1 MKKIINLLLIL
12 VTIFAFGLKKTF
24 ATELELV
31 SDAKSAILLEVSTGT
46 VIYSKNKELKS
57 APASMTKIMTMLL
70 VLEAIDN
77 NIITFDTILTTSDF
91 ASSMGGSQIYLEVG
105 EQMSVEDLFKS
116 MCIAS
121 ANDASV
127 VLAEAVGGS
136 YQNFIQMMN
145 ERAKELGMV
154 NTVFKNCNGLPE
166 EGHESTCEDIGIL
179 SRYIVRKYQEKILK
193 YTSIYEDYIRTDTDN
208 KFWLVNTNK
217 LVKYVDGL
225 KGLKTGYCGDDSG
238 YCLSALLERNGVQ
251 YLAVVMG
258 SSSSKMRNYEVVN
271 MLNYA
276 YSNYELMNIHK
287 KDDVIETI
295 FSRNINPNTIHIVVS
310 EDVNILKK
318 KSEKIDKIETKVK
331 LDIKDWDYESI
342 KDSSIGILNL
352 IVDGKTVGSFQLKVS
367 ENIKK
372 ESFINMFLNV
382 IKDIFLV

>member
-258 SSSSKMRNYEVVN
+258 SSSSKIRNYEVVN

-287 KDDVIETI
+287 KDDVVETI
-295 FSRNINPNTIHIVVS
+295 FSRNISPNTIHIVVN

-331 LDIKDWDYESI
+331 FDIKDWDYESI
-342 KDSSIGILNL
+342 KDSSIGTLDL

-372 ESFINMFLNV
+372 ESFMNMFLNV

>member
-1 MKKIINLLLIL
+1 MKKIINLLIIL

-145 ERAKELGMV
+145 ERATELGMI

-179 SRYIVRKYQEKILK
+179 SRYIVRKYQDKILK

-276 YSNYELMNIHK
+276 YSNYELMSVYK
-287 KDDVIETI
+287 KDDVVETI

-331 LDIKDWDYESI
+331 FDIKDWDYESI
-342 KDSSIGILNL
+342 KDSSIGILDL

>member
-1 MKKIINLLLIL
+1 
-12 VTIFAFGLKKTF
+12 
-24 ATELELV
+24 
-31 SDAKSAILLEVSTGT
+31 
-46 VIYSKNKELKS
+46 
-57 APASMTKIMTMLL
+57 
-70 VLEAIDN
+70 
-77 NIITFDTILTTSDF
+77 
-91 ASSMGGSQIYLEVG
+91 
-105 EQMSVEDLFKS
+105 

-179 SRYIVRKYQEKILK
+179 SRYIVRKYQDKILK

-258 SSSSKMRNYEVVN
+258 SSTSKMRNYEVVN

-295 FSRNINPNTIHIVVS
+295 FSRNINPNTIHIVVN